1 MKIILIMKIKKVF
14 SINVVLCKFILFY
27 FLENNIYIM
36 FNQKNIIYIDDLIKN
51 HIETYFKNNSQIKNI
66 CNYVMDNGKRIRS
79 SIIYDICHTLTN
91 NKLTTSILAIEYIHA
106 SSLIIDDLPCM
117 DDAKM
122 RRNKDCVH
130 IKYGEA
136 MAQLTSVILLSLAID
151 AIING
156 DKYLIDN
163 KMLLEEEKNKIQL
176 FVLNN
181 IGETIGYNGAA
192 GGQMMDLMV
201 SDKINS
207 TDDVGNIIKNISEDI
222 DVDEIIMKK
231 TGKFFE
237 SSFIFGWLY
246 GKGDFNHLDKIK
258 ELSKN
263 FSMAYQILDDVED
276 MDEDLLTNKKNINQN
291 YALKFGKEKAIE
303 MYHNY
308 MGNFIKI
315 LYELQLNSDFFTELI
330 ECMNNKMEKLI

>member
-1 MKIILIMKIKKVF
+1 
-14 SINVVLCKFILFY
+14 
-27 FLENNIYIM
+27 M
-36 FNQKNIIYIDDLIKN
+36 FNKKNIIYIDDLIKN

-79 SIIYDICHTLTN
+79 SIIYDICYTLTN

-117 DDAKM
+117 DNAKM
-122 RRNKDCVH
+122 RRNKECIH

-136 MAQLTSVILLSLAID
+136 MAQLTAVILLSLAID

-163 KMLLEEEKNKIQL
+163 KMLLEEEKNKIQV

-192 GGQMMDLMV
+192 GGQIMDLMV

-207 TDDVGNIIKNISEDI
+207 TDDVGNIIKNISQDI

-246 GKGDFNHLDKIK
+246 GKGDFNQIDKIK

-276 MDEDLLTNKKNINQN
+276 MDEDLSTNKKNINQN

-315 LYELQLNSDFFTELI
+315 LYELELNSDFFTELI
-330 ECMNNKMEKLI
+330 ECMDIKMEKLI